1 MQTLLA
7 QVEQL
12 VKIKF
17 TDQEGSH
24 DWFHIDRVRKNALL
38 IQQSE
43 GGDALVVELAA
54 LLHDYSDHKYN
65 GGDFDKGVQEVTA
78 LLLDLN
84 SSEELASKV
93 AQIVGVVSYK
103 GAGVADQ
110 VTNLEGKIV
119 RDADRL
125 DAIGAIGIARAFSYG
140 GSKGRALYDDA
151 ISPTMHHTK
160 EAYAQDKGHQSLLR
174 KVVVTQRPH
183 GNTYCA
189 TNCSAKTYFYGRFLS
204 AIYAG
209 VESRKSGYLFK
220 NSVVFFSISFCR
232 RCASLLSGYSI

>member
-1 MQTLLA
+1 MQALLA

-65 GGDFDKGVQEVTA
+65 GGDFDKGVQEVHA

-84 SSEELASKV
+84 SPEELASKV

-110 VTNLEGKIV
+110 ETNLEGKIV

-140 GSKGRALYDDA
+140 GSKGRALYDAA

-160 EAYAQDKGHQSLLR
+160 EAYAQDKGHTINHFYEKLLLLKDR
-174 KVVVTQRPH
+174 METPTAQQIAAQRH
-183 GNTYCA
+183 T
-189 TNCSAKTYFYGRFLS
+189 FMEDFLAQFMQEWNPENQDIS
-204 AIYAG
+204 
-209 VESRKSGYLFK
+209 SR
-220 NSVVFFSISFCR
+220 IQ
-232 RCASLLSGYSI
+232 